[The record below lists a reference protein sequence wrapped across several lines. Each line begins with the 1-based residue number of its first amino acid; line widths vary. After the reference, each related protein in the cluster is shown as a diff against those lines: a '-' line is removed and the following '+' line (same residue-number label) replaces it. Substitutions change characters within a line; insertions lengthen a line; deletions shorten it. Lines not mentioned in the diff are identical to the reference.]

1 MTPAPTPAPDSPP
14 GSRAKKAPGRYRVGV
29 MTMEVEGDR
38 PDAFAALVRSA
49 VDQFDATI
57 QSDGTGE
64 GAAGVS
70 VELLAFRG
78 PHLTPTEG
86 AYRPLD
92 FLRIGL
98 TEKLERG
105 VHFLLIVTEVDLSS
119 AAFTSTVALPSR
131 LTNVAVISTK
141 RLDPAYR
148 GEPPDPD
155 AAAAAL
161 TALLRHCFGHLLNL
175 PHHPGPNNVMYDFA
189 QVDELAAMTE
199 LTETQRARVRRA
211 LPREARERTTASR
224 AGRLARW
231 RFALKVA
238 FSNAGGIVG
247 AALRANPI
255 RLLGRLPTLV
265 TTALSVL
272 LVLFFSPE
280 PWDVGSTVELYQLAL
295 FSAVAVIG
303 ATAAL
308 YRAFGFGAVRDRTRA
323 LSESAVVTAAATL
336 LSLGATMALLF
347 TALAGLV
354 WLGAATVFPR
364 QLMETWPTVDPAV
377 RTADHLKL
385 SLFVAAIAT
394 LAGSLGGRADSRD
407 LVRGVLFVDEET

>member
-1 MTPAPTPAPDSPP
+1 MSAAADPPPAAAP
-14 GSRAKKAPGRYRVGV
+14 RYRVGV

-38 PDAFAALVRSA
+38 PDAFAALVQSA
-49 VDQFDATI
+49 VDRFDTAI
-57 QSDGTGE
+57 QSDGGSA
-64 GAAGVS
+64 GATGVS

-92 FLRIGL
+92 FLRVGM
-98 TEKLERG
+98 TEKLERR
-105 VHFLLIVTEVDLSS
+105 VHFLLVVTEVDLAST
-119 AAFTSTVALPSR
+119 AFTSTVALPSR
-131 LTNVAVISTK
+131 LTNVAVVSTK

-148 GEPPDPD
+148 GGEPDPD
-155 AAAAAL
+155 AAATAL

-175 PHHPGPNNVMYDFA
+175 PHHPDPGNVMYDFGA
-189 QVDELAAMTE
+189 VDELAAMSS
-199 LTETQRARVRRA
+199 LTEPQRARLRRN
-211 LPREARERTTASR
+211 LPREARERTTADR

-231 RFALKVA
+231 AFALRTTA
-238 FSNAGGIVG
+238 ANAGGIV
-247 AALRANPI
+247 AAAVRANPL

-295 FSAVAVIG
+295 FSAVAVLG

-308 YRAFGFGAVRDRTRA
+308 YRAFAFGAMRSRERA

-347 TALAGLV
+347 ALLTGLV
-354 WLGAATVFPR
+354 WLGSSTVFPR
-364 QLMETWPTVDPAV
+364 KLMETWPTVDPAV

-407 LVRGVLFVDEET
+407 LVRGVLFVDEEA